1 MIIIHDIEKFD
12 KNIIPEIKELEQFIS
27 FWIET
32 IVVTS
37 SDPNLYNEFA
47 EKENFNIP
55 TMYADATVLKTI
67 IRSNPGFFLMKNG
80 IVRGK
85 WHYNKIPNPQEV
97 LKSAGYKL

>member
-1 MIIIHDIEKFD
+1 MKYFIYKKD
-12 KNIIPEIKELEQFIS
+12 KKEVVPVEDKILNKEAKIKLKELF
-27 FWIET
+27 
-32 IVVTS
+32 
-37 SDPNLYNEFA
+37 DN
-47 EKENFNIP
+47 KENFNIP

>member
-1 MIIIHDIEKFD
+1 M
-12 KNIIPEIKELEQFIS
+12 NILITGSSGFVGKQVINAFNEIFAN
-27 FWIET
+27 
-32 IVVTS
+32 VTLHLVLRS
-37 SDPNLYNEFA
+37 K
-47 EKENFNIP
+47 KENFNIP